1 MIDPKKLQC
10 YTMAHRLRGYAD
22 GIVDKDSHNSLT
34 HMLRKAAEMLED
46 VWAEYELTLPEDKR
60 VGSYQKTGEVNGNS

>member
-22 GIVDKDSHNSLT
+22 GIVDKDRHDTLVHT
-34 HMLRKAAEMLED
+34 LKKAAALLED
-46 VWAEYELTLPEDKR
+46 VWDEYQLTLPEDQR
-60 VGSYQKTGEVNGNS
+60 VTEKSA

>member
-22 GIVDKDSHNSLT
+22 GIVDKDRHDTLVHT
-34 HMLRKAAEMLED
+34 LKKAAALLED
-46 VWAEYELTLPEDKR
+46 VWDEYQLTLPEDQR
-60 VGSYQKTGEVNGNS
+60 VVEKNT